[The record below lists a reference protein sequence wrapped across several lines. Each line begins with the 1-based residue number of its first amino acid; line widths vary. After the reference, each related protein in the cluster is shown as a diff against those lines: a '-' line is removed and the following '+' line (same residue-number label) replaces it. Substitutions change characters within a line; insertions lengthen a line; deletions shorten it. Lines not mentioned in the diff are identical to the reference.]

1 MKIID
6 VPQSGKCGLTVAFSG
21 RNGLVRRAWVV
32 PSNPRSAAQ
41 LAVRSTLATQAAA
54 YDALTEDQQNAWAAA
69 ASGYQSKSRLGQSG
83 PLTGL
88 QLFVKINAILVGHGG
103 AAVTQCPARPAFPA
117 LATTGLVITNMG
129 GTVALKLT
137 APNDPGESTFIRAA
151 APQRSGVRAT
161 PQVKE
166 IGSCPAPVTGV
177 SNITALYTAA
187 YGAPVVGKRL
197 FVQVYQMVDGWESQP
212 VTYSAL
218 VPTSD

>member
-21 RNGLVRRAWVV
+21 RNGQVRRAWVV

-41 LAVRSTLATQAAA
+41 LAVRTTLATQAAA
-54 YDALTEDQQNAWAAA
+54 YDSLTEAQQDAWAAA
-69 ASGYQSKSRLGQSG
+69 AMGYQSKSRLGQSG

-88 QLFVKINAILVGHGG
+88 QLFVKINANLTGHGA
-103 AAVTQCPARPAFPA
+103 AAVSVCPPRPTFPP
-117 LATTGLVITNMG
+117 LATTGLVITNLG
-129 GTVALKLT
+129 GVVAVKLT
-137 APNDPGESTFIRAA
+137 SPNDPGETTFIRAA

-166 IGSCPAPVTGV
+166 LGPCPAPVTG
-177 SNITALYTAA
+177 SANITALYTAA

-197 FVQVYQMVDGWESQP
+197 FVQVYQMVDGWESMP
-212 VTYSAL
+212 INYSAL
-218 VPTSD
+218 VPASG